1 MLSTAKILHEVE
13 VTYQIVTS
21 ECKTE
26 GCEGTVVYGIK
37 VIYYGDICKFIEIED
52 ISCNKQD
59 VATLISSLII
69 EDVQPDQLGYIIE
82 DYLAQ
87 LYSA

>member
-1 MLSTAKILHEVE
+1 MQSTARILHEVE

-21 ECKTE
+21 ECRAE
-26 GCEGTVVYGIK
+26 GCEGTLVYGIK
-37 VIYYGDICKFIEIED
+37 VIYYGDVCEFFEIKD

-59 VATLISSLII
+59 VANLISSLII
-69 EDVQPDQLGYIIE
+69 EDVEHDQLGYIIE